1 MVLKKKFR
9 SLALLPIVAMVAVA
23 CGGTEPTAEPTE
35 EETTA
40 TEASPGEASETADPT
55 ACDEYDPV
63 TYMGGV
69 SGGAIF
75 IQHVAQKYEL
85 DKPHCVELELL
96 AGDIAQVPFLIAS
109 READLGFLGPV
120 NAIRSNQEGAPTV
133 IFTNGYLGNAALIV
147 PADDPAESLEDL
159 VGRTLV
165 TQAPSTSVYQLS
177 ALIAAQLGLSLED
190 DFDLVTGPYDV
201 IAAEAAKGNPVIVSH
216 TIADAIFASGD
227 FKYIWVNQSDIWE
240 ELVGR
245 KYISSG
251 AGASL
256 AWFEEDL
263 DRACR
268 VARVF
273 EDTAEFIVNNPEQV
287 VRENITELG
296 LQDADEATIDSVVET
311 WWTAYDLEW
320 GPDTWEQVYED
331 LKLFE
336 EAGFLEDLP
345 EPDLIQ
351 DIVRYVPGP
360 CEKGASA
367 G

>member
-1 MVLKKKFR
+1 M
-9 SLALLPIVAMVAVA
+9 ATAVAVGLLLTA
-23 CGGTEPTAEPTE
+23 CGGTDPAAEDTEPAADETTEPTE
-35 EETTA
+35 GT
-40 TEASPGEASETADPT
+40 SPEDQPT
-55 ACDEYDPV
+55 AAAECDEYDSV
-63 TYMGGV
+63 SYMGGA

-75 IQHVAQKYEL
+75 IQHVAHKYEL
-85 DKPHCVELELL
+85 DKRHCIELELL
-96 AGDIAQVPFLIAS
+96 TGDIAQVPFLIAS

-190 DFDLVTGPYDV
+190 DFNLVTGPYDV

-227 FKYIWVNQSDIWE
+227 FKYIWVNQSDIWQ

-256 AWFEEDL
+256 AWFEEDP

-273 EDTAEFIVNNPEQV
+273 EDTADFIVDNPEQV
-287 VRENITELG
+287 VRENIAELG
-296 LQDADEATIDSVVET
+296 LQDADEATVDSVVET

-320 GPDTWEQVYED
+320 GPDTWQQVYED

-345 EPDLIQ
+345 EESVIE

-360 CEKGASA
+360 CEKGASVT

>member
-1 MVLKKKFR
+1 MRV
-9 SLALLPIVAMVAVA
+9 AATAAAVGLLLTA
-23 CGGTEPTAEPTE
+23 CGGGSGSVTATETEVPEGSDSEDVVSEEPTAA
-35 EETTA
+35 A
-40 TEASPGEASETADPT
+40 TE
-55 ACDEYDPV
+55 CDSYDPV
-63 TYMGGV
+63 TYMGGA
-69 SGGAIF
+69 SGGAVF
-75 IQHVAQKYEL
+75 IQHVAAKYEL
-85 DKPHCVELELL
+85 DKRHCIELELL
-96 AGDIAQVPFLIAS
+96 TGDIAQVPFLIAS

-147 PADDPAESLEDL
+147 PADHPAESLEDL
-159 VGRTLV
+159 KGETLV

-177 ALIAAQLGLSLED
+177 ALIAAQMGLSLEE
-190 DFDLVTGPYDV
+190 DFNLVTGPYDV
-201 IAAEAAKGNPVIVSH
+201 IAAEAAKGNAVIVSH

-227 FKYIWVNQSDIWE
+227 YKYIWVNQSDVWQD
-240 ELVGR
+240 LVGR

-256 AWFEEDL
+256 AWFEEDP

-273 EDTAEFIVNNPEQV
+273 EDTADFIVDNPEKV
-287 VRENITELG
+287 VRENIVELG
-296 LQDADEATIDSVVET
+296 LEDADEATIDAVADT
-311 WWTAYDLEW
+311 WWTVYDLEW
-320 GPDTWEQVYED
+320 QEDTWKQVYED

-345 EPDLIQ
+345 EESVIQ

-367 G
+367 A